1 MLGGSG
7 LLESTVCDE
16 AVLTAARRLR
26 ILPAHSGGSGVAVT
40 ELLRAARTG
49 NQQAK
54 DLLAERAR
62 VLGESVALLRDLL
75 NPDDLVVGGQAF
87 TEYPE
92 AMAHVEAAYK
102 ARSVLPPRDI
112 RMTAFGNRVQE
123 AGAGIV
129 SLAGLYADP
138 VSAMR
143 RAQPPAAAFDVA
155 SETSA

>member
-1 MLGGSG
+1 MRKTTAAVSALALSALVLTGCSTAPGSG
-7 LLESTVCDE
+7 AAGCERSESAALSM
-16 AVLTAARRLR
+16 AVKASGDIGAAKVSLTA
-26 ILPAHSGGSGVAVT
+26 PMPTSKVVY
-40 ELLRAARTG
+40 
-49 NQQAK
+49 
-54 DLLAERAR
+54 
-62 VLGESVALLRDLL
+62 
-75 NPDDLVVGGQAF
+75 DDLVVGGQAF